1 MIIYTSISN
10 QTEQATATRRTGVPV
25 RFIWICGIVVVGLG
39 LLFAGFLAVCGA
51 IGSGVRN
58 ISAEALR
65 EQPGDRVLALMM
77 YVESE
82 EHLLQDR
89 NHAVWALGQLGDPR
103 ALPVLEKYYTGVSC
117 DHSRFLCQKELK
129 KAIEA
134 CKGGFNITAYFWRTS
149 Q

>member
-1 MIIYTSISN
+1 MANES
-10 QTEQATATRRTGVPV
+10 EEATAKRQTGVPV
-25 RFIWICGIVVVGLG
+25 RFIWICGIVVVGLSI
-39 LLFAGFLAVCGA
+39 LFAGFLAICGA
-51 IGSGVRN
+51 IGAGVRN

-65 EQPGDRVLALMM
+65 EQPRDRVLALMV

-82 EHLLQDR
+82 NRSLRDK

-103 ALPVLEKYYTGVSC
+103 ALPVLGKYYTGKPC

-134 CKGGFNITAYFWRTS
+134 GKGGFNITASFWRTGR
-149 Q
+149 